1 MSDDCCDEDHGPGGH
16 NDHEHGGAGSGV
28 GRTSTARSALNFAGM
43 IGGSTSAIIAGVHAS
58 RVSPG
63 APIGRHGRSFSS
75 QLRYLLGIVI
85 PSVWSREMGML
96 SAHTALLL
104 CRTYIS
110 MANSRLDGK
119 LVRHIV
125 AGDKAKFLESLVML
139 LLIGIPAT
147 LVNSLIK
154 YTKDSLVIAFRARL
168 VTKAHG
174 MYMNK
179 DRVYYKAQ
187 HLDTTL
193 QHQADQAMTDD
204 IETFSDHL
212 VHLYSHLSKPIV
224 DLAFI
229 SATLYATA
237 RQAMRG
243 TGGARGGGGGSRGG
257 RGGMMGAMTSRR
269 MLPLGA
275 AAAALTGTGLLL
287 RWCVPCLYVWWKR
300 GVRSQVVIAL
310 VIARHTRQ
318 HYCTPHT
325 ATLLHPRVW
334 SFSNLF
340 SSFISPPFISFFF
353 VLFFFVSVLFFF
365 VPPFAS
371 GAPRTLVK
379 WQRKKR
385 S

>member
-1 MSDDCCDEDHGPGGH
+1 MMS
-16 NDHEHGGAGSGV
+16 
-28 GRTSTARSALNFAGM
+28 
-43 IGGSTSAIIAGVHAS
+43 
-58 RVSPG
+58 
-63 APIGRHGRSFSS
+63 
-75 QLRYLLGIVI
+75 
-85 PSVWSREMGML
+85 
-96 SAHTALLL
+96 
-104 CRTYIS
+104 
-110 MANSRLDGK
+110 
-119 LVRHIV
+119 
-125 AGDKAKFLESLVML
+125 
-139 LLIGIPAT
+139 
-147 LVNSLIK
+147 
-154 YTKDSLVIAFRARL
+154 
-168 VTKAHG
+168 
-174 MYMNK
+174 
-179 DRVYYKAQ
+179 
-187 HLDTTL
+187 
-193 QHQADQAMTDD
+193 
-204 IETFSDHL
+204 
-212 VHLYSHLSKPIV
+212 
-224 DLAFI
+224 
-229 SATLYATA
+229 
-237 RQAMRG
+237 
-243 TGGARGGGGGSRGG
+243 
-257 RGGMMGAMTSRR
+257 AMTSRR